1 MSNLEKTDI
10 RLGYVPLLDCIAI
23 LWAKHQGYFAD
34 LGLNV
39 TLIKEASWASLRD
52 RLAFG
57 FLDAA
62 HCLSAMLPAAT
73 LGADQLGIPFQ
84 TPLILSNSP
93 TAISLSQKL
102 CFELNITADDA
113 PESSANKV
121 AYAIHQHQNIRL
133 AHVFQHSIHH
143 YCLKEWLALADSHT
157 EYKLKLLTL
166 PPPYMVEAI
175 SKQLID
181 GFCVGEPWN
190 IQAELEGLSTT
201 VCSGQQFAPQVAN
214 KVFAVTQEWAAQ
226 HPKTLNAL
234 CQAIIKAQ
242 NELQTL
248 ESIDDVWD
256 MLIEYN
262 IIRFNCSKFI
272 HVQSF
277 HKIQNIIQNLVPQD
291 VRPKASDFEWMIHQ
305 MQKWDNLEINDQKI
319 GMIAKQCIV
328 AI

>member
-84 TPLILSNSP
+84 TPLILSNNP

-113 PESSANKV
+113 PEISAKKV

-143 YCLKEWLALADSHT
+143 YCLKEWLALADSHAAH
-157 EYKLKLLTL
+157 KLKLLTL

-226 HPKTLNAL
+226 HPNTLNAL

-277 HKIQNIIQNLVPQD
+277 YKILNIIQNLVPQD

-305 MQKWDNLEINDQKI
+305 MQKWDNLEIDDQKI
-319 GMIAKQCIV
+319 ETIAKQCIV
-328 AI
+328 SI